1 MFLVSGSADHHWGAG
16 TKYPVV
22 RFVGQRLGM
31 EVCSDSE
38 DEAFDLFWTDSAVG
52 PEQVSLLETHQKI
65 NHFPG
70 MYAIHRKDNLARN
83 LMQMQRK
90 FPEFYNYFPL
100 TWLLPSGMADFS
112 RQFDDKKQKTFIL
125 KPEASCQGRGIVLVR
140 SPEDVPQGEHYVAQ
154 KYLGRPLLIDGLK
167 FDLRL
172 YALVAGCDPLRIYL
186 HKDGMGRFAT
196 QPYKAPNAKN
206 LKDMCMHLTN
216 YAVNKASPLFV
227 FNATAAEANVG
238 HKRSLAAMLQV
249 SLLFRSLF
257 LASGNRASRKWATT
271 QTKCGR
277 RSRG

>member
-1 MFLVSGSADHHWGAG
+1 
-16 TKYPVV
+16 
-22 RFVGQRLGM
+22 
-31 EVCSDSE
+31 
-38 DEAFDLFWTDSAVG
+38 
-52 PEQVSLLETHQKI
+52 
-65 NHFPG
+65 
-70 MYAIHRKDNLARN
+70 
-83 LMQMQRK
+83 
-90 FPEFYNYFPL
+90 
-100 TWLLPSGMADFS
+100 
-112 RQFDDKKQKTFIL
+112 
-125 KPEASCQGRGIVLVR
+125 
-140 SPEDVPQGEHYVAQ
+140 
-154 KYLGRPLLIDGLK
+154 
-167 FDLRL
+167 
-172 YALVAGCDPLRIYL
+172 
-186 HKDGMGRFAT
+186 MGRFAT